1 MLQFA
6 QQMEMETG
14 ATAGDE
20 RVNADKEDSNNLV
33 TCTPTTGT
41 NTNTVPVVQK
51 TPLSV
56 VNSALNTWISGSGHL
71 FNNSWTYGHK
81 RYEAKGSQSM
91 VLLMLTGN
99 VLSGKTKVD
108 ST

>member
-6 QQMEMETG
+6 QQMDMETG
-14 ATAGDE
+14 AAAGEE
-20 RVNADKEDSNNLV
+20 RMNVDKGNSNNLV

-56 VNSALNTWISGSGHL
+56 VNSAL
-71 FNNSWTYGHK
+71 
-81 RYEAKGSQSM
+81 
-91 VLLMLTGN
+91 
-99 VLSGKTKVD
+99 KT
-108 ST
+108 